1 MLAQKNDPGVRR
13 NDAYSAGG
21 LNAAHARQGDIEE
34 NDAGTKLRSS
44 FDGFFAVSCF
54 PNYVEA
60 GVTRKNR
67 SDTPAGNFMIVHYQD
82 PNRRHVR
89 SFRLLQLDKI
99 FSRNQLPNQV
109 QARVEYGKRY
119 FCAIF

>member
-1 MLAQKNDPGVRR
+1 MPLMPGRVISRRTMLGR
-13 NDAYSAGG
+13 NSAAR
-21 LNAAHARQGDIEE
+21 LTASSPSAASQTTSRLASLERTDH
-34 NDAGTKLRSS
+34 
-44 FDGFFAVSCF
+44 
-54 PNYVEA
+54 
-60 GVTRKNR
+60 
-67 SDTPAGNFMIVHYQD
+67 TPAGNFMIVHYQD

-119 FCAIF
+119 FCDIF